1 MKFWSILLSLFES
14 SGMLGDMPE
23 ITRHVRDPS
32 ATGRYSRGRAQPG
45 GIVIAIGTEAF
56 HVATSEGAPATEAP
70 FAVVST
76 PHGEQFWPAF
86 TCTALHDG
94 LCVGPSPPAEPT
106 PIQPLPPRKSQENCM
121 LYHFTNTQLI
131 SAVVVL
137 IFLVFVAVVGFVHRR
152 ATRTRAFRNR
162 FGSEY
167 DRAVLEHGSSRK
179 AEAKLADRE
188 ARMDALKIRELGAA
202 NRERFVAE
210 WQTVQ
215 SRFVDHPKAAVTE
228 ADDLIAA
235 LLEARGYPQ
244 VNFEQRAAD
253 VSVHYPRVMEDY
265 RRAHSIAVRLGQVEA
280 TTEEQRTAMIQYRAI
295 FDDLL
300 QAPDS
305 VATRTAA

>member
-1 MKFWSILLSLFES
+1 MF
-14 SGMLGDMPE
+14 
-23 ITRHVRDPS
+23 
-32 ATGRYSRGRAQPG
+32 
-45 GIVIAIGTEAF
+45 
-56 HVATSEGAPATEAP
+56 
-70 FAVVST
+70 
-76 PHGEQFWPAF
+76 
-86 TCTALHDG
+86 
-94 LCVGPSPPAEPT
+94 
-106 PIQPLPPRKSQENCM
+106 
-121 LYHFTNTQLI
+121 YHFTNAQLI
-131 SAVVVL
+131 SAVVVP

-152 ATRTRAFRNR
+152 GTRTRAFRNR

-188 ARMDALKIRELGAA
+188 TRVDALKIRELGVAE
-202 NRERFVAE
+202 RERFVAK

-215 SRFVDHPKAAVTE
+215 SRFVDHPEAAVTE

-244 VNFEQRAAD
+244 ANFEQRAAD
-253 VSVHYPRVMEDY
+253 VSVHFPRVMEDY

-300 QAPDS
+300 RTPDS
-305 VATRTAA
+305 IAARTAA

>member
-1 MKFWSILLSLFES
+1 
-14 SGMLGDMPE
+14 
-23 ITRHVRDPS
+23 
-32 ATGRYSRGRAQPG
+32 
-45 GIVIAIGTEAF
+45 
-56 HVATSEGAPATEAP
+56 
-70 FAVVST
+70 
-76 PHGEQFWPAF
+76 
-86 TCTALHDG
+86 
-94 LCVGPSPPAEPT
+94 
-106 PIQPLPPRKSQENCM
+106 M

-215 SRFVDHPKAAVTE
+215 FRFVDHPKAAVTE

-244 VNFEQRAAD
+244 ANFEQRAAD

>member
-1 MKFWSILLSLFES
+1 MF
-14 SGMLGDMPE
+14 
-23 ITRHVRDPS
+23 
-32 ATGRYSRGRAQPG
+32 
-45 GIVIAIGTEAF
+45 
-56 HVATSEGAPATEAP
+56 
-70 FAVVST
+70 
-76 PHGEQFWPAF
+76 
-86 TCTALHDG
+86 
-94 LCVGPSPPAEPT
+94 
-106 PIQPLPPRKSQENCM
+106 
-121 LYHFTNTQLI
+121 YHFTNAQLI

-152 ATRTRAFRNR
+152 GTRTRAFRNR

-188 ARMDALKIRELGAA
+188 TRVDALKIRELGVAE
-202 NRERFVAE
+202 RERFVAK

-215 SRFVDHPKAAVTE
+215 SRFVDHPEAAVTE

-244 VNFEQRAAD
+244 ANFEQRAAD
-253 VSVHYPRVMEDY
+253 VSVHFPRVMEDY

-300 QAPDS
+300 RTPDS
-305 VATRTAA
+305 IAARTAA